1 MKKTLKLLILG
12 SLPFVFIFLTVFF
25 INIIKLDWGYAHKSM
40 YTYQLPFDWFKYKLK
55 SNFIKSIIN
64 FNENNKFGLP
74 TKRIYVDQ
82 KLQNELL
89 IDTPHS
95 TKVWQR
101 GLHYNKK
108 NELKEIRVRFR
119 GDNPR
124 NWLLEKK
131 HWRIKVRKNDVIEKR
146 RYFDY
151 LPFEFRKFLSGKIA
165 NELSLLSPNFNMVEL
180 YVNDKSEGI
189 YIESETLNESF
200 LRRNNIMPV
209 NLYKAEQILQESIVA
224 LESNAFN
231 SPGALSKQAIFN
243 QLPDNDFSDLSFFF
257 KLMRLSYD
265 NKQNYE
271 KLVKKIGIDDWT
283 TFVAYQII
291 TQNFHNDNSHNFRL
305 VADPWSGH
313 LIPIVYDPIIGE
325 LNNEDYNFDFSSN
338 DMILLL
344 NKGSLFQQK
353 KLEKIS
359 KILNSGILENLITNL
374 NNKNDQIKI
383 SENRDVEILLN
394 NFDIFKLLLGLFNKE
409 HINNSSSLEREK
421 LLKFYREYLNGLN
434 NYIKSKAKGNWKKN
448 ENGFEIA
455 VDGKL
460 PISNLQISFNGE
472 IPNWISID
480 LNENGIIDNIEKD
493 LIIYKKNNEF
503 FVPFNFFANRMDYID
518 SASYLSQQNLK
529 IIKTRFKFL
538 TEKSIKPNKII
549 FENIFSK
556 LKYDLEES
564 HFTAAPTS
572 ILNYPINNIEKN
584 EKVTILSGEN
594 IINET
599 KIFKKKVIIEP
610 GTTFNLKKNKSII
623 FENEVRAL
631 GTKDSPII
639 FKRKGKDSWGT
650 IAFQGEKTDGSIL
663 ENIYFDGGSGF
674 TNQNKKENLNK
685 IYLNNN
691 IRYISALSFHKAEN
705 IKLKN
710 IILKNNSKFDDAV
723 HIVYSKNIT
732 LENFKVEDANRDA
745 IDIDISQDIKLIN
758 LNILNSNNDAV
769 DLMQSSVLIENS
781 KLIGSKDKA
790 LSVGENSFLIIRNS
804 DIKNNNIGIATKDN
818 SFSYVYKSKFTNNK
832 YHIYNYKKNWRY
844 GDGGLSLITD
854 SNFSID
860 NNIKKDNDIFYL
872 KNRLINLDKY
882 SSIQILNS
890 KFSDKLVE
898 KSIFSKTKGDDHKQ
912 KLEEFNA
919 EKIHKI
925 IDMKYQA
932 KLN

>member
-131 HWRIKVRKNDVIEKR
+131 HWRMKVRKNDVIEKR

-151 LPFEFRKFLSGKIA
+151 LPFEFSKFLSGKIA
-165 NELSLLSPNFNMVEL
+165 NELRLLSPNFNLVEL

-209 NLYKAEQILQESIVA
+209 NLYKAEQILQESIIA

-231 SPGALSKQAIFN
+231 SPGALSKQAVFN
-243 QLPDNDFSDLSFFF
+243 QLPDNDFSDLLFFF

-271 KLVKKIGIDDWT
+271 KLLKKIGIEQWT
-283 TFVAYQII
+283 KFVAYQII

-313 LIPIVYDPIIGE
+313 LTPIVYDPIIGE
-325 LNNEDYNFDFSSN
+325 LNKKNYNFDFSSN

-353 KLEKIS
+353 KLEKLN
-359 KILNSGILENLITNL
+359 KILNSGILDNLITTL
-374 NNKNDQIKI
+374 SNKNNQIKI
-383 SENRDVEILLN
+383 SENRDVEALQN
-394 NFDIFKLLLGLFNKE
+394 NFDIFKLLSGLFNKE
-409 HINNSSSLEREK
+409 YINNFSSLERGK
-421 LLKFYREYLNGLN
+421 LLRFYREYLNGLN
-434 NYIKSKAKGNWKKN
+434 NYIKSKPEGNWKKN
-448 ENGFEIA
+448 ENGFEISI
-455 VDGKL
+455 DEKL
-460 PISNLQISFNGE
+460 PISNLQISFNDE
-472 IPNWISID
+472 IPSWISID
-480 LNENGIIDNIEKD
+480 LNENGVIDDNEKE
-493 LIIYKKNNEF
+493 LTVYKKNNEF
-503 FVPFNFFANRMDYID
+503 FFPFNFFANRMDYIG
-518 SASYLSQQNLK
+518 STSYVSQQNLK
-529 IIKTRFKFL
+529 TIKTRFKFL
-538 TEKSIKPNKII
+538 TENSIKPNKII

-564 HFTAAPTS
+564 YFVATPAS
-572 ILNYPINNIEKN
+572 ILNYPIKNIERN
-584 EKVTILSGEN
+584 QKVIILSGEN
-594 IINET
+594 IIDET

-610 GTTFNLKKNKSII
+610 GTTFSLKKNESLI
-623 FENEVRAL
+623 FENKVSAY
-631 GTKDSPII
+631 GTKDNPII
-639 FKRKGKDSWGT
+639 FKRKGKESWGT
-650 IAFQGEKTDGSIL
+650 IAFQGEKTEGSIL
-663 ENIYFDGGSGF
+663 ENIIFDGGSGF
-674 TNQNKKENLNK
+674 TNKEKKENLNEV
-685 IYLNNN
+685 YLKNN
-691 IRYISALSFHKAEN
+691 IRYISALSFHKAKN

-710 IILKNNSKFDDAV
+710 IILKNNSRFDDAV
-723 HIVYSKNIT
+723 HIVYSKNII
-732 LENFKVEDANRDA
+732 LENFKVENAYRDA

-769 DLMQSSVLIENS
+769 DLMQSLVLIENS

-790 LSVGENSFLIIRNS
+790 VSVGENSFLIIKNS
-804 DIKNNNIGIATKDN
+804 DIKDNNIGIATKDN
-818 SFSYVYKSKFTNNK
+818 SFSYIDKSKFTNNK
-832 YHIYNYKKNWRY
+832 Y
-844 GDGGLSLITD
+844 
-854 SNFSID
+854 
-860 NNIKKDNDIFYL
+860 
-872 KNRLINLDKY
+872 
-882 SSIQILNS
+882 Q
-890 KFSDKLVE
+890 
-898 KSIFSKTKGDDHKQ
+898 
-912 KLEEFNA
+912 
-919 EKIHKI
+919 KI
-925 IDMKYQA
+925 ILRFLPKMDH
-932 KLN
+932 